1 MSKTIALSL
10 IVVLLCLWCPAT
22 SLAHADPIDDPFQ
35 GPTGYYTDEVSAS
48 VDDGV
53 VWVEAEVGSEGVV
66 VSQVGGVVAEDADAE
81 VVSRCLVVV
90 ASDSWSV
97 PANQLA
103 GVKCSLWGGVW
114 FNSGGEPVSS
124 DGVVGVGRQ
133 AALMMVLPDPVIGL
147 SPDPSVNQWNAWAVN
162 APVWLVVDMAVVRD
176 SVSRDGLV
184 IELSAVP
191 VVSFDMGDGGSVRCT
206 RTSERPAKA
215 DVFLPSPTCGYTYAR
230 PGVYTITATAEW
242 QVTWSAAGQ
251 SGTLTTQT
259 SSTRELDVIELIARR
274 TG

>member
-1 MSKTIALSL
+1 MPK
-10 IVVLLCLWCPAT
+10 VVRVLVFVLVCVGCLGPLMAY
-22 SLAHADPIDDPFQ
+22 ADPDGEDF
-35 GPTGYYTDEVSAS
+35 GGYTVHDEQEVSAS

-124 DGVVGVGRQ
+124 DGVAGVGRQ